1 MGKGAAM
8 SLSRQ
13 TVSSLIDLIE
23 IKLSCMTVQD
33 RDDLR
38 EKVALQKAMYELS
51 ALTGG
56 AAGNDDEI
64 LGEVPRRGRR
74 RRIFQESAGG
84 YA

>member
-1 MGKGAAM
+1 M

-38 EKVALQKAMYELS
+38 EKVALQKAMVELS
-51 ALTGG
+51 TLTGSV
-56 AAGNDDEI
+56 AGNDDEA
-64 LGEVPRRGRR
+64 LGDVPRRGRR
-74 RRIFQESAGG
+74 RRAFHESAGG

>member
-1 MGKGAAM
+1 M
-8 SLSRQ
+8 SLSKQ

-38 EKVALQKAMYELS
+38 EKVALQKAMCELS

-56 AAGNDDEI
+56 VIAHDNESFGD
-64 LGEVPRRGRR
+64 VPRRGRR
-74 RRIFQESAGG
+74 RRFFQESAGG
-84 YA
+84 CA

>member
-1 MGKGAAM
+1 M

-38 EKVALQKAMYELS
+38 EKVALQKAMCELS

-56 AAGNDDEI
+56 AAAGNDDEI

-74 RRIFQESAGG
+74 RRIFQESAGS

>member
-1 MGKGAAM
+1 M

-13 TVSSLIDLIE
+13 TVTSLIDLIE

-38 EKVALQKAMYELS
+38 EKVTLQKAMCELS
-51 ALTGG
+51 ALTG
-56 AAGNDDEI
+56 ARITDDGISES
-64 LGEVPRRGRR
+64 VPRRGRR
-74 RRIFQESAGG
+74 RRFQETVSG

>member
-1 MGKGAAM
+1 M
-8 SLSRQ
+8 SLSKQ

-38 EKVALQKAMYELS
+38 EKVALQRAMCELA

-56 AAGNDDEI
+56 AVSAEHDMGD
-64 LGEVPRRGRR
+64 VPRRGRR
-74 RRIFQESAGG
+74 RRVFHETAGG